1 MNVIEKRLLMGLLV
15 FIVVV
20 AQFGFTGTSSQVA
33 SAKSADLAEKP
44 YMGWSTY
51 SMQVFD
57 PSVKWTSAE
66 VIKKQSDAMRDTLQ
80 PYGYNYINIDA
91 GWNGDMDQY
100 GRPIPNKELYPNGFQ
115 EVIDYVHNNGQKI
128 GIYLIP
134 GLSIDAYNKNLEVYG
149 TGGQCRMQ
157 DIAYKPLTI
166 MDYWNSYTYK
176 IDFTNP
182 CAQKYID
189 SIADMLG
196 EWGINFVKFD
206 SVTPGSGINDLSRD
220 ARGDVE
226 AWSKALGRNNI
237 WFELSWALDHN
248 YADFWKEHANGWR
261 IHWDVES
268 YDSNKGLTEWN
279 NIARLFPEAA
289 IWWRDAG
296 PGGWNDFDT
305 LNVGNGAVDG
315 LTKDERQTAMTFW
328 AISAVPIYIGNDM
341 TNLDSYGLQLLT
353 NKEVIAVNQMG
364 RPAHPVSIDTKQQVW
379 YANNGDG
386 TYNVALFNL
395 GSRSAEVKVNW
406 SDIGLDGP
414 ASVRDLWSH
423 SEFGTFDKGFSGGL
437 LESHASRMLKV
448 TAQNGTSA
456 VNDDDTGVRYTGSW
470 QRNGGKEQSDAD
482 QDYSVIIKDS
492 SDTGSANTTPQ
503 SEQNSAANT
512 VAPDAA
518 TVTSVVYVNNDDSRI
533 VYNGSWNK
541 STGRGNGDYGDDVH
555 YTEIDGDSFE
565 FTFTGTGIDLLTEK
579 HESQGNMI
587 VTLDGGA
594 PQTVSAYTSGPRE
607 VQQVLY
613 SASGLTNGTHTLKV
627 VKGSPGQFMLL
638 DALRVTT
645 ETPAGGQNSTIDPAS
660 VSFDKAVEQQKDVA
674 VNLSLNGNTL
684 SGVEHDG
691 QALSE
696 EDYAV
701 EGGKLVIKKEY
712 LARQTSGSLK
722 LNVIFSSGNPQ
733 NLTIEISDSTGVRYV
748 LINNDDPSIVYNGSW
763 SRSTGRGMGDYK
775 DDVQYTEKDGDF
787 FEYTFRGTGI
797 QLFTEKHESQGD
809 MDIYID
815 GQFKETVSAHL
826 NSGRLA
832 QQKLYSISGLTE
844 GRHTLKAVK
853 TSGQFMLLDMLKVE
867 IADLIQPVS
876 ATFDKGDP
884 AQGDLEV
891 ILLQQPDIFTG
902 ITSGSYHLV
911 PGTDY
916 TVDGNRVT
924 LKKAYLAAQKT
935 GTLNLSFSFG
945 GDYHN
950 DVHYTEANGDSF
962 TFTFKGTGIRMI
974 TPRGPQQGEVDI
986 YVDGQ
991 LKETVNVHNPSRKI
1005 RQEIFSITGLGS
1017 GTHTLKAVKK
1027 SGELMFTDQLIF
1039 TVATPGGSTPPPETP
1054 TPTGTPQPIDSSG
1067 PSGPSTPVTT
1077 ATTAPTPVVKKDE
1090 VLHHTAYIKG
1100 YPDGLFKPDAKI
1112 TRAEMAT
1119 LLVNATDRDATGP
1132 DVTFTDVPSS
1142 YWGAAAIGK
1151 AAKLGFMKGYQDGTF
1166 KPNQPLTRAEM
1177 ASLSAVL
1184 SPGSAT
1190 LGHGFT
1196 DIRGHWAENAILRAQ
1211 GAGILR
1217 GYQDGT
1223 FRPNAQLT
1231 RAEAVTVFNRVLGR
1245 GPLTGVPQLQWSD
1258 VPSSYWAFGDIEEA
1272 STDHVAKPGLSGE
1285 EWAEQE

>member
-1 MNVIEKRLLMGLLV
+1 MSLLV
-15 FIVVV
+15 LILV
-20 AQFGFTGTSSQVA
+20 AGQFCFTGTSGQVA
-33 SAKSADLAEKP
+33 YAKNADLAEKP

-51 SMQVFD
+51 SMQVYD

-66 VIKKQSDAMRDTLQ
+66 VIKKQSDAMRDKLQ
-80 PYGYNYINIDA
+80 AYGYDYINIDA
-91 GWNGDMDQY
+91 GWNGDMDEY

-157 DIAYKPLTI
+157 DITYKPLTI

-189 SIADMLG
+189 SIGDMLG

-226 AWSKALGRNNI
+226 AWSEALGRNNI

-248 YADFWKEHANGWR
+248 YADFWKAHANGWR

-341 TNLDSYGLQLLT
+341 TDLDSFGLQLLT

-379 YANNGDG
+379 YSNNGDG

-406 SDIGLDGP
+406 SDIGLNGP

-423 SEFGTFDKGFSGGL
+423 TELGSFDQGFSGGQ
-437 LESHASRMLKV
+437 LEPHASRMLKV
-448 TAQNGTSA
+448 TALSGTSA

-492 SDTGSANTTPQ
+492 TGNSPAGTTPQ
-503 SEQNSAANT
+503 SEPDTAA
-512 VAPDAA
+512 ADAA
-518 TVTSVVYVNNDDSRI
+518 TVTNVVYVNNDDSRI
-533 VYNGSWNK
+533 IYNGSWNK
-541 STGRGNGDYGDDVH
+541 SAGRGSGDYGDDVH
-555 YTEIDGDSFE
+555 YTETDGDSFE
-565 FTFTGTGIDLLTEK
+565 FSFTGTGIDLLTEK
-579 HESQGNMI
+579 HESQGDMI

-594 PQTVSAYTSGPRE
+594 PQTVSAYTGGPRE

-627 VKGSPGQFMLL
+627 VKGSGQFMLL

-645 ETPAGGQNSTIDPAS
+645 ETPSGGQNSSIDPAS
-660 VSFDKAVEQQKDVA
+660 ASFDKAIEQQKDVT
-674 VNLSLNGNTL
+674 VNLNLNGNTL
-684 SGVEHDG
+684 TGVEQG
-691 QALSE
+691 SQALTE
-696 EDYAV
+696 DDYAV
-701 EGGKLVIKKEY
+701 EGEKLVIKKAY
-712 LARQTSGSLK
+712 LAGQTSGTLQLK
-722 LNVIFSSGNPQ
+722 VIFSSGDPQ
-733 NLTIEISDSTGVRYV
+733 DLSIEISDSTGVRYV
-748 LINNDDPSIVYNGSW
+748 LINNDDPGIVYNGSW

-775 DDVQYTEKDGDF
+775 DDVQYTEQNGDF

-797 QLFTEKHESQGD
+797 QLFTEQHESQGD

-853 TSGQFMLLDMLKVE
+853 KSGQFMLLDMLKVE
-867 IADLIQPVS
+867 IPDLIQPVT
-876 ATFDKGDP
+876 ATFDKGNP

-891 ILLQQPDIFTG
+891 TLLQQPDIFTG

-911 PGTDY
+911 PGMDY
-916 TVDGNRVT
+916 TVEGNVVT

-935 GTLNLSFSFG
+935 GTLNLNFSFG

-950 DVHYTEANGDSF
+950 DVHYTETDGDSF
-962 TFTFKGTGIRMI
+962 TFMFKGTGISMI
-974 TPRGPQQGEVDI
+974 TPTGPQQGEVDI

-991 LKETVNVHNPSRKI
+991 LKQTVNAHNDSRKI
-1005 RQEIFSITGLGS
+1005 RQEIFSITGLES

-1027 SGELMFTDQLIF
+1027 SGELMLTDQLIF
-1039 TVATPGGSTPPPETP
+1039 TVAAPGEPAETPAPTPGV
-1054 TPTGTPQPIDSSG
+1054 TPQPTDSSG
-1067 PSGPSTPVTT
+1067 TTGPPNPVTSPT
-1077 ATTAPTPVVKKDE
+1077 ATPAPTASPSPSATPAAE
-1090 VLHHTAYIKG
+1090 EELLHHSAYIKG
-1100 YPDGLFKPDAKI
+1100 YPGGLFKPDAKI

-1119 LLVNATDRDATGP
+1119 LLVNATDREASDP
-1132 DVTFTDVPSS
+1132 DVTFTDVPSG
-1142 YWGAAAIGK
+1142 YWGAAAITK
-1151 AAKLGFMKGYQDGTF
+1151 AAKSGLMNGYMDGTF
-1166 KPNQPLTRAEM
+1166 KPNQLLTRAEM
-1177 ASLSAVL
+1177 ASLISALV
-1184 SPGSAT
+1184 PASAL
-1190 LGHGFT
+1190 LGGGFS
-1196 DIRGHWAENAILRAQ
+1196 DINGHWGEKAILKAQ
-1211 GAGILR
+1211 GAGILS
-1217 GYQDGT
+1217 GYQDRT

-1231 RAEAVTVFNRVLGR
+1231 RAEAVTALNRVLGR
-1245 GPLTGVPQLQWSD
+1245 GPLTGVQQAHWSD
-1258 VPSSYWAFGDIEEA
+1258 VPLSHWAFGDIEEA
-1272 STDHVAKPGLSGE
+1272 STDHVAKPGLTGE